1 MSPARNI
8 YGGKDP
14 RDIAAYTVV
23 EAARYVRIPAQTL
36 RSWVA
41 GQSYS
46 RDSRRLSFHALI
58 TAPEYA
64 PVRLSFNN
72 IIEAYTLRALRT
84 RHGVS
89 IIAAREAMDAAER
102 ACDTRRLLLRPELRT
117 GGGELFLAKY
127 GELVNLTKAGQIAIK
142 HILRDHLAR
151 IELDELNIP
160 VKLYPTEKHTI
171 MMDARLAFGRP
182 VITRRGISTAAIV
195 ERVNAGETEEEIA
208 KDYGLDY
215 EEVKEALVY
224 EQAA

>member
-1 MSPARNI
+1 MAKTRVALTIVSEEECHRRKTYTGAKIPGISRRTPWSKRRATYVSP
-8 YGGKDP
+8 
-14 RDIAAYTVV
+14 
-23 EAARYVRIPAQTL
+23 QTL

-46 RDSRRLSFHALI
+46 RDSRRLCFHALI

-89 IIAAREAMDAAER
+89 IIAAREAMDVAER

-117 GGGELFLAKY
+117 GGGELLLAKY

-160 VKLYPTEKHTI
+160 VKCQTQVFMSKDMMTISPTTRPMTSGCRRH
-171 MMDARLAFGRP
+171 LPRP
-182 VITRRGISTAAIV
+182 VSYLGSITWSR
-195 ERVNAGETEEEIA
+195 
-208 KDYGLDY
+208 
-215 EEVKEALVY
+215 
-224 EQAA
+224 

>member
-1 MSPARNI
+1 MSPTQNI

-14 RDIAAYTVV
+14 RDIAAYTVG

-89 IIAAREAMDAAER
+89 IIAAREAMDVAER

-142 HILRDHLAR
+142 HILQRSSRTDR
-151 IELDELNIP
+151 
-160 VKLYPTEKHTI
+160 
-171 MMDARLAFGRP
+171 
-182 VITRRGISTAAIV
+182 TR
-195 ERVNAGETEEEIA
+195 
-208 KDYGLDY
+208 
-215 EEVKEALVY
+215 
-224 EQAA
+224 